1 MLEIDFNQLGKD
13 NLPVA
18 ERSTENKSL
27 LKSLLSRLQAT
38 YNIFIDYMSGSSASA
53 YSAGTYSIY
62 AQVKYKGAIYESL
75 VSGNTSLPT
84 DTTKWRKILNSSV
97 GTNESQYY
105 NGGKL
110 QFEYALNRHFG
121 LTWVNP
127 PSSPPIFI
135 NNNVKTIQQFFV
147 GELEDLSSTIN
158 TLTSSE
164 LVPLLDIANVS
175 FYALTINVP
184 SAFYASLGVDAEMQ
198 ITSIADKYITT
209 GIFYD
214 INQY

>member
-1 MLEIDFNQLGKD
+1 MLEINFNQLGKD

-38 YNIFIDYMSGSSASA
+38 YNIFIDYMNGSSASA

-62 AQVKYKGAIYESL
+62 AQVKYKAAIYESL

-84 DTTKWRKILNSSV
+84 DTTKWRKILSSSV

-110 QFEYALNRHFG
+110 QLEYALNRHFG

-147 GELEDLSSTIN
+147 GELENTSSTIN
-158 TLTSSE
+158 TLKSSE
-164 LVPLLDIANVS
+164 FVSLLDIAITS
-175 FYALTINVP
+175 FFALTINVP
-184 SAFYASLGVDAEMQ
+184 TAFYASLGVDAEMQ
-198 ITSIADKYITT
+198 IRSIADKYITT
-209 GIFYD
+209 GIFYN

>member
-38 YNIFIDYMSGSSASA
+38 YNIFIDYMSGGSASA

-62 AQVKYKGAIYESL
+62 AQVKYKSAIYESL
-75 VSGNTSLPT
+75 VSSNTSLPT

-127 PSSPPIFI
+127 PSSPPIYV
-135 NNNVKTIQQFFV
+135 NNNVRGIQQFYIN
-147 GELEDLSSTIN
+147 ELALNSSNIN
-158 TLTSSE
+158 TLNSSE
-164 LVPLLDIANVS
+164 WITLDEIAITT
-175 FYALTINVP
+175 FYALTIKVP
-184 SAFYASLGVDAEMQ
+184 TAFYASLGVDAEMQ
-198 ITSIADKYITT
+198 IRSVADKYIIT
-209 GIFYD
+209 GIFYN
-214 INQY
+214 IIQY